1 MLPRLRRGAGAVADP
16 QRHFT
21 TIKYRIAKGS
31 FDHLV
36 GERLGSVRLMMRSI
50 TVDEPTAL

>member
-21 TIKYRIAKGS
+21 TIKYCIAKGS

>member
-21 TIKYRIAKGS
+21 TIK